1 MPVCPKCGVA
11 YLDHEAHHCVEE
23 SGWRALWKVLKV
35 VLLIS
40 LAMLVSLVILVAGM
54 CGLLPWQ

>member
-1 MPVCPKCGVA
+1 VA

-23 SGWRALWKVLKV
+23 SGWRALWRVLKV

-40 LAMLVSLVILVAGM
+40 LAMLVSLVILVAGL